1 MATLP
6 CGGCACCA
14 CCWTLRGWRHYLA
27 GAVLVV
33 LVVILDKIDRELQ
46 VPGGTGVC
54 SVLWHIAENNSTFRY
69 LEGAL
74 LVVVVVVVVCCVL

>member
-1 MATLP
+1 M
-6 CGGCACCA
+6 
-14 CCWTLRGWRHYLA
+14 
-27 GAVLVV
+27 LVV
-33 LVVILDKIDRELQ
+33 VVVVVVGKIDRELQ

-74 LVVVVVVVVCCVL
+74 LVVVVVVCCLLW